1 MRKYFNRKNKIF
13 TMGMILTLFFA
24 FLVIFANN
32 ITPYDPVKM
41 EISNKFIKP
50 CIEHPFGTDHM
61 GRDVLSRVI
70 YGSRVSLVTAAS
82 AVLIS
87 AFLGTLLGMISGYIG
102 GIVDVLLMRLVDVM
116 LAFPAIV
123 FALAISTLL
132 GKGQTNLL
140 IAICF
145 VQWTR
150 YARVVRGEVIM
161 FKTSEYIQAARSI
174 GNSRI
179 GVLIRYVLPY
189 VIPKIIILISL
200 DIGSIILYCASL
212 SFLGLGAQPP
222 SPDWGVM
229 ISEGKDYMRYAPW
242 MTIFPGLSIA
252 FSALAFNLLGDGL
265 RDLLDPR
272 MKETVRTE

>member
-150 YARVVRGEVIM
+150 YACVVRGEVIM

-252 FSALAFNLLGDGL
+252 FSALAFHLLGDGL

>member
-1 MRKYFNRKNKIF
+1 MKLWSRKNKIF
-13 TMGMILTLFFA
+13 SLGILFTVFFIILA
-24 FLVIFANN
+24 VFADKLN
-32 ITPYDPVKM
+32 IYDPEKM
-41 EISNKFIKP
+41 AMTEKFIAP
-50 CIEHPFGTDHM
+50 CLAHPFGTDHM
-61 GRDVLSRVI
+61 GRDILSRI
-70 YGSRVSLVTAAS
+70 ILGSRISLATSAS

-87 AFLGTLLGMISGYIG
+87 ATVGTVLGMLSGYIG
-102 GIVDVLLMRLVDVM
+102 GVADVLLMRLVDVM

-150 YARVVRGEVIM
+150 YARVARGEAIM
-161 FKTSEYIQAARSI
+161 FKNSEYIQAARTV
-174 GNSRI
+174 GNSNVSI
-179 GVLIRYVLPY
+179 LIRYVLPH

-222 SPDWGVM
+222 TPDWGVM
-229 ISEGKDYMRYAPW
+229 ISEGKDYMQYAPW
-242 MTIFPGLSIA
+242 MTIFPGLAIA
-252 FSALAFNLLGDGL
+252 MSALAFNMLGDGL
-265 RDLLDPR
+265 RDILDPR

>member
-1 MRKYFNRKNKIF
+1 MKLWSRKNKLFSLGILF
-13 TMGMILTLFFA
+13 TVFFIILAVFA
-24 FLVIFANN
+24 DKLN
-32 ITPYDPVKM
+32 IYDPEKM
-41 EISNKFIKP
+41 AMTEKFIAP
-50 CIEHPFGTDHM
+50 CLAHPFGTDHM
-61 GRDVLSRVI
+61 GRDILSRI
-70 YGSRVSLVTAAS
+70 ILGSRISLATSAS

-87 AFLGTLLGMISGYIG
+87 AAVGTVLGMLSGYIG
-102 GIVDVLLMRLVDVM
+102 GVADVLLMRLVDVM

-150 YARVVRGEVIM
+150 YARVARGEAIM
-161 FKTSEYIQAARSI
+161 FKNSEYIQAARTV
-174 GNSRI
+174 GNSNGSI
-179 GVLIRYVLPY
+179 LMRYVLPH
-189 VIPKIIILISL
+189 VVPKIIILISL

-222 SPDWGVM
+222 TPDWGVM
-229 ISEGKDYMRYAPW
+229 ISEGKDYMQYAPW
-242 MTIFPGLSIA
+242 MTIFPGLAIA
-252 FSALAFNLLGDGL
+252 MSALAFNMLGDGL
-265 RDLLDPR
+265 RDILDPR

>member
-1 MRKYFNRKNKIF
+1 MKLWSRKNKLFSLGILFTIF
-13 TMGMILTLFFA
+13 FIILAVFA
-24 FLVIFANN
+24 DKLN
-32 ITPYDPVKM
+32 IYDPEKM
-41 EISNKFIKP
+41 AMSEKFIAP
-50 CIEHPFGTDHM
+50 CLAHPFGTDHM
-61 GRDVLSRVI
+61 GRDILSRI
-70 YGSRVSLVTAAS
+70 ILGSRISLATSAS

-87 AFLGTLLGMISGYIG
+87 AAVGTVLGMLSGYIG
-102 GIVDVLLMRLVDVM
+102 GVADVLLMRLVDVM

-150 YARVVRGEVIM
+150 YARVARGEAIM
-161 FKTSEYIQAARSI
+161 FKNSEYIQAARTV
-174 GNSRI
+174 GNSNGSI
-179 GVLIRYVLPY
+179 LMRYVLPH
-189 VIPKIIILISL
+189 VVPKIIILISL

-222 SPDWGVM
+222 TPDWGVM
-229 ISEGKDYMRYAPW
+229 ISEGKDYMQYAPW
-242 MTIFPGLSIA
+242 MTIFPGLAIA
-252 FSALAFNLLGDGL
+252 LSALAFNMLGDGL
-265 RDLLDPR
+265 RDILDPR

>member
-1 MRKYFNRKNKIF
+1 MKIWNRKNAVLL
-13 TMGMILTLFFA
+13 MGIGITLLFIIIAVFA
-24 FLVIFANN
+24 KHL
-32 ITPYDPVKM
+32 TPYDPLKM
-41 EISNKFIKP
+41 ALKDKFIPP
-50 CIEHPFGTDHM
+50 CLAHPFGTDHM
-61 GRDVLSRVI
+61 GRDILSRVI
-70 YGSRVSLVTAAS
+70 LGSRISLVTAAT

-87 AFLGTLLGMISGYIG
+87 AAAGMLLGMVSGYMG
-102 GIVDVLLMRLVDVM
+102 GAIDTVIMRLADIL

-123 FALAISTLL
+123 FALALSTML

-145 VQWTR
+145 IQWTR
-150 YARVVRGEVIM
+150 YARVSRGEVIM
-161 FKTSEYIQAARSI
+161 FKNSEYIQAARTI

-179 GVLIRYVLPY
+179 SILARYVLPH
-189 VIPKIIILISL
+189 VLPKIVILISL

-229 ISEGKDYMRYAPW
+229 ISEGKEYMQYAPW
-242 MTIFPGLSIA
+242 MTIFPGLAIA
-252 FSALAFNLLGDGL
+252 ASAMAFNMMGDGL

-272 MKETVRTE
+272 MKETVKTE

>member
-145 VQWTR
+145 VQWDALCT
-150 YARVVRGEVIM
+150 RGE
-161 FKTSEYIQAARSI
+161 RR
-174 GNSRI
+174 GD
-179 GVLIRYVLPY
+179 YV
-189 VIPKIIILISL
+189 
-200 DIGSIILYCASL
+200 
-212 SFLGLGAQPP
+212 
-222 SPDWGVM
+222 
-229 ISEGKDYMRYAPW
+229 
-242 MTIFPGLSIA
+242 
-252 FSALAFNLLGDGL
+252 
-265 RDLLDPR
+265 
-272 MKETVRTE
+272 

>member
-1 MRKYFNRKNKIF
+1 MKLWSRKNKLFSLGILF
-13 TMGMILTLFFA
+13 TVFFIILAVFA
-24 FLVIFANN
+24 DKLN
-32 ITPYDPVKM
+32 IYDPEKM
-41 EISNKFIKP
+41 AMTEKFIAP
-50 CIEHPFGTDHM
+50 CLAHPFGTDHM
-61 GRDVLSRVI
+61 GRDILSRI
-70 YGSRVSLVTAAS
+70 ILGSRISLATSAS

-87 AFLGTLLGMISGYIG
+87 AAVGTVLGMLSGYIG
-102 GIVDVLLMRLVDVM
+102 GVADVLLMRLADVM

-150 YARVVRGEVIM
+150 YARVARGEAIM
-161 FKTSEYIQAARSI
+161 FKNSEYIQAARTV
-174 GNSRI
+174 GNSNGSI
-179 GVLIRYVLPY
+179 LMRYVLPH
-189 VIPKIIILISL
+189 VVPKIIILISL

-222 SPDWGVM
+222 TPDWGVM
-229 ISEGKDYMRYAPW
+229 ISEGKDYMQYAPW
-242 MTIFPGLSIA
+242 MTIFPGLAIA
-252 FSALAFNLLGDGL
+252 MSALAFNMLGDGL
-265 RDLLDPR
+265 RDILDPR

>member
-174 GNSRI
+174 GNLRI

>member
-272 MKETVRTE
+272 MNETVRTE

>member
-242 MTIFPGLSIA
+242 MTIFQGLSIA

>member
-1 MRKYFNRKNKIF
+1 MKKLFNRKNKIF
-13 TMGMILTLFFA
+13 TLGVLLTMFFV
-24 FLVIFANN
+24 FLAIFADKL
-32 ITPYDPVKM
+32 TPYDPVKM
-41 EISNKFIKP
+41 DMANKFLYP
-50 CIEHPFGTDHM
+50 SLLHPFGTDHM
-61 GRDVLSRVI
+61 GRDILSRVI
-70 YGSRVSLVTAAS
+70 LGTRISLVTSAS
-82 AVLIS
+82 AVFIS
-87 AFLGTLLGMISGYIG
+87 AFAGIILGMLSGYMG
-102 GIVDVLLMRLVDVM
+102 GILDVLIMRLVDVM

-150 YARVVRGEVIM
+150 YARVARGEAIM
-161 FKTSEYIQAARSI
+161 FKNSEYIQAARSI
-174 GNSRI
+174 GNSNFI
-179 GVLIRYVLPY
+179 IMMKYVFPHI
-189 VIPKIIILISL
+189 IPKIMILISL

-229 ISEGKDYMRYAPW
+229 ISEGKDYMQYAPW
-242 MTIFPGLSIA
+242 MTVFPGLAIA
-252 FSALAFNLLGDGL
+252 VSAFAFNMLGDGL

-272 MKETVRTE
+272 MKETVRSE

>member
-82 AVLIS
+82 AVWIS